1 MFVERNI
8 RIKQAGTY
16 PHPKVPPCVS
26 VGVLFTFAIN
36 PAGLICIVVRQD
48 HSALFAVLPLD
59 RFPHLVA
66 LLRDLDMCAVH
77 RAMTVRALLGCAL
90 HG

>member
-1 MFVERNI
+1 M
-8 RIKQAGTY
+8 KQAGTY
-16 PHPKVPPCVS
+16 PRPKVPPCVS

-36 PAGLICIVVRQD
+36 PAGLIYIVVWQD

-59 RFPHLVA
+59 RFPRLVA
-66 LLRDLDMCAVH
+66 ILRDLDMCAVH
-77 RAMTVRALLGCAL
+77 CAMTVRVLLRCAL